1 MTEPVQPMDPNID
14 LTDESTTDR
23 PETSIDVEATTS
35 AEPIE
40 DAPLDFDALELEA
53 EEPAPADSAAESVP
67 GVSQPGISQ
76 EIIESLNAQIQSLKA
91 QVDDR
96 NGNYMRI
103 AADFENF
110 RKRTQ
115 KEKEELEDKIKCNT
129 ILELLP
135 VIDNF
140 ERARTQLKPEGE
152 EALTLHKS
160 YQGVYKQFVDCL
172 KRVGVSPMRAEGQD
186 FDPLL
191 HEAVLREPTAD
202 HPEGTVMDELQRGY
216 MLGDRVLRHAMV
228 KVAAPPEDG
237 GDSPASDAA

>member
-1 MTEPVQPMDPNID
+1 MDPNPD
-14 LTDESTTDR
+14 LTDESTLDS
-23 PETSIDVEATTS
+23 PEAIDGDASTSD
-35 AEPIE
+35 EPIE
-40 DAPLDFDALELEA
+40 EAPVDFDALELDDA
-53 EEPAPADSAAESVP
+53 EESAPASADTAP
-67 GVSQPGISQ
+67 DTVSQG
-76 EIIESLNAQIQSLKA
+76 IIESLNAQIQALKA

-96 NGNYMRI
+96 NANYLRI

-115 KEKEELEDKIKCNT
+115 KEKEDLEDKIKCTT

-152 EALTLHKS
+152 EALVLHKS

-172 KRVGVSPMRAEGQD
+172 KRVGVSPMRAEGQE

-191 HEAVLREPTAD
+191 HEAVLREATAD
-202 HPEGTVMDELQRGY
+202 HPEGTVIDELQRGY

-228 KVAAPPEDG
+228 KVAAAPEEG
-237 GDSPASDAA
+237 ANPADEG

>member
-1 MTEPVQPMDPNID
+1 MDPNLD
-14 LTDESTTDR
+14 LTDESNPDN
-23 PETSIDVEATTS
+23 PEVIEVQAAS

-40 DAPLDFDALELEA
+40 EAPVDFDALELEDP
-53 EEPAPADSAAESVP
+53 EEVTPTTVADPVPDTVNQGLMESMV
-67 GVSQPGISQ
+67 
-76 EIIESLNAQIQSLKA
+76 AQIQVLKA

-152 EALTLHKS
+152 EALILHKS

-172 KRVGVSPMRAEGQD
+172 KRVGVSPMRAEGQE

-191 HEAVLREPTAD
+191 HEAVLREATAEY
-202 HPEGTVMDELQRGY
+202 PEGTVMDELQRGY
-216 MLGDRVLRHAMV
+216 MMGDRVLRHAMV
-228 KVAAPPEDG
+228 KVAAPPEEDG
-237 GDSPASDAA
+237 GSEPAADG

>member
-1 MTEPVQPMDPNID
+1 MDPNLD
-14 LTDESTTDR
+14 LTDESTPDS
-23 PETSIDVEATTS
+23 PEAIEVQATS

-40 DAPLDFDALELEA
+40 EAPVDFDALELEELEDA
-53 EEPAPADSAAESVP
+53 APTVAADQAPDTVNQ
-67 GVSQPGISQ
+67 GLL
-76 EIIESLNAQIQSLKA
+76 ESLTAQIQVLKA

-216 MLGDRVLRHAMV
+216 MMGDRVLRHAMV
-228 KVAAPPEDG
+228 KVAAPPEQDG
-237 GDSPASDAA
+237 GTEPSGDA

>member
-1 MTEPVQPMDPNID
+1 MDPNLD
-14 LTDESTTDR
+14 LTDESASDG
-23 PETSIDVEATTS
+23 PDAIEAQAS

-40 DAPLDFDALELEA
+40 EAPVDFDALELEDPDEA
-53 EEPAPADSAAESVP
+53 APAATPVQDQAPDTVNQGLLESMA
-67 GVSQPGISQ
+67 
-76 EIIESLNAQIQSLKA
+76 AQIQVLKA

-152 EALTLHKS
+152 EALVLHKS

-172 KRVGVSPMRAEGQD
+172 KRVGVSPMRAEGQE

-191 HEAVLREPTAD
+191 HEAVLREATAE

-216 MLGDRVLRHAMV
+216 MMGDRVLRHAMV
-228 KVAAPPEDG
+228 KVAAPPEGDG
-237 GDSPASDAA
+237 GSEPAVDA